1 MPSSEIQASSVTYCR
16 PLFELSKSAIIAI
29 TRPSTVTVAP
39 STSQR
44 PSCGTNAPISPAASG
59 RKRMTERWNVI
70 ASRTRDQEV
79 EGESGDAE
87 QQPQGVAAQV
97 AALDRAGERAAG
109 ADHAGGPADDRALD
123 EVGLHDAAEEAP
135 GGRGGPDHGEVVEL
149 IEVPLVHEEAV
160 HARVALDELGCG
172 AGPAHVEQPRE
183 RDARGREQGSHRQ
196 AGPLGA
202 GAGRHIGVARVGEH

>member
-59 RKRMTERWNVI
+59 RKRMTERASVI

-79 EGESGDAE
+79 EGESGHAE
-87 QQPQGVAAQV
+87 QQPQGVGAQV

-109 ADHAGGPADDRALD
+109 PHHGRGPADDRALD
-123 EVGLHDAAEEAP
+123 EVGLHDAAEEAA
-135 GGRGGPDHGEVVEL
+135 GGSRGPHDRVVVEL
-149 IEVPLVHEEAV
+149 VEVPLVHEEAV
-160 HARVALDELGCG
+160 DARVA
-172 AGPAHVEQPRE
+172 
-183 RDARGREQGSHRQ
+183 
-196 AGPLGA
+196 
-202 GAGRHIGVARVGEH
+202 